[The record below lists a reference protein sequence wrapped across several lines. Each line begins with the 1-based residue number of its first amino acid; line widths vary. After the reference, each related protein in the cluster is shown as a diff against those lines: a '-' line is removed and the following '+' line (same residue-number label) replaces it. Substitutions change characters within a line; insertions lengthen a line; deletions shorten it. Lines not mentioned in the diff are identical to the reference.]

1 MTGMGW
7 MELMVGV
14 LGGGGLGALVTGWF
28 DRRRVAA
35 ESRQTDAEA
44 EVTLSG
50 GYGEL
55 VAELRA
61 ERKEL
66 REQIVQSHTDNQ
78 TLLAEIV
85 ASRSETIAARS
96 ETAAARQEV
105 AELRRELGA
114 VKADLRRV
122 LNGEQPLG
130 NWD

>member
-1 MTGMGW
+1 MGW
-7 MELMVGV
+7 MELVVGV
-14 LGGGGLGALVTGWF
+14 LGGGGLGTLAAGWF
-28 DRRRVAA
+28 QRRKIAA

-55 VAELRA
+55 VAELRE

-66 REQIVQSHTDNQ
+66 RDQLIQSHADNQ
-78 TLLAEIV
+78 TLLAEVV
-85 ASRSETIAARS
+85 ASRTETIAARS
-96 ETAAARQEV
+96 ETAAARAEV

-114 VKADLRRV
+114 VKDDLRRV
-122 LNGEQPLG
+122 LAGQQPLG